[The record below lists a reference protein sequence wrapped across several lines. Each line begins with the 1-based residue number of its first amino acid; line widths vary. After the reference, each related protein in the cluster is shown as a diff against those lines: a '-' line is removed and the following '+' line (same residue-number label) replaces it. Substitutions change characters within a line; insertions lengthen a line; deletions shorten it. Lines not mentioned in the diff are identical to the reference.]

1 MRWSLAQGGHL
12 APGWLA
18 AAMVAGALQGMVSTP
33 VRAQAA
39 IPASSPGAQKPR
51 VQAPGATAWSS
62 LTPAQQRMLGP
73 LQREWSSIDSDQR
86 SKWLDLAAR
95 LPTMSEADQQRVRA
109 RMVQWAR
116 MSPRERA
123 QARAQFQEARQL
135 NPRER
140 QQRWEAYQA
149 LPEERR
155 RELAA
160 SRKGPDRIR
169 QRAEDGAG
177 AKSSVVKP
185 AQPTAPTTVSP
196 SVVRGGPGAT
206 TRLVTVPDDP
216 PLHQQTGVPKM
227 PAIPGF
233 VDGNTLLPKRGA
245 QAAGVRSA
253 EPASRPAPTK

>member
-1 MRWSLAQGGHL
+1 MRWAMARGGHG

-18 AAMVAGALQGMVSTP
+18 AAVVAGALHGLVTAP
-33 VRAQAA
+33 ARAQVT
-39 IPASSPGAQKPR
+39 SPGVPKPR
-51 VQAPGATAWSS
+51 VQAADSASWSS
-62 LTPAQQRMLGP
+62 LTPAQQKALGP
-73 LQREWSSIDSDQR
+73 LQREWPGIDADQR
-86 SKWLDLAAR
+86 AKWLDLAER

-123 QARAQFQEARQL
+123 QTRAQFQEARQL
-135 NPRER
+135 SPRER
-140 QQRWEAYQA
+140 QLRWEAYQA

-160 SRKGPDRIR
+160 SRKGPDRAR
-169 QRAEDGAG
+169 PRADDGA
-177 AKSSVVKP
+177 ATKSSVVRP
-185 AQPTAPTTVSP
+185 ALPTVPTTVSP

-216 PLHQQTGVPKM
+216 PLHQQAGVPKM

-233 VDGNTLLPKRGA
+233 VDSNTLLPKRGA
-245 QAAGVRSA
+245 QAAGIRPA
-253 EPASRPAPTK
+253 QPASRPAPSK